1 LEQPKLLES
10 LASKLWTPAKVLT
23 SEGNKACQQLSYSD
37 DALTGS
43 HRGVLKDLFVSCP
56 SLFRSR
62 RITAQRPGP
71 WDAWIATWTQWP
83 GSLQRLVELS
93 RFAAGQ

>member
-1 LEQPKLLES
+1 MRASYAASAFSFPFLEQPKLLES

-43 HRGVLKDLFVSCP
+43 HRGVLKDL
-56 SLFRSR
+56 L
-62 RITAQRPGP
+62 
-71 WDAWIATWTQWP
+71 
-83 GSLQRLVELS
+83 GSWR
-93 RFAAGQ
+93 